1 MRRSTILSLSLK
13 LLLLAGPHEEIPG
26 TNTTAYF
33 VNASKWLIIL
43 IVGQSPQ
50 NSSVSEAEVNNLDY
64 ASKMKIGRYKR
75 RLQMLMR
82 ALYIISG
89 TKTLNIL

>member
-1 MRRSTILSLSLK
+1 
-13 LLLLAGPHEEIPG
+13 
-26 TNTTAYF
+26 
-33 VNASKWLIIL
+33 
-43 IVGQSPQ
+43 
-50 NSSVSEAEVNNLDY
+50 VNNLDY

-89 TKTLNIL
+89 IKTLNIL